1 MTANRQRSGWYREV
15 MPDDVEPKV
24 REASYKMMTFVKQ
37 NLELEDIQLRWFRW
51 KRGTPPEN
59 LGNDPDLL
67 WLNSQPTG
75 TQAIALPGPVPL
87 IWVRANLC
95 PNYAAMQV
103 ANWSR
108 RLWQWREWERPQ
120 RVIDQ
125 KTLRANQRKRTK
137 DAEDYMLRVTR
148 YLSEEIFGSH

>member
-24 REASYKMMTFVKQ
+24 REAAYKMLAFVKK
-37 NLELEDIQLRWFRW
+37 NLELEDIRLRWFRW

-59 LGNDPDLL
+59 LGDDPDLL
-67 WLNSQPTG
+67 WLNRQPTG
-75 TQAIALPGPVPL
+75 TQAIAFPVPVPV

-95 PNYAAMQV
+95 PKSAAMQV

-108 RLWQWREWERPQ
+108 RLWQWGEWERPQ
-120 RVIDQ
+120 RGIDQ

-137 DAEDYMLRVTR
+137 DAEDYMIRVTR
-148 YLSEEIFGSH
+148 YLSEEMFGRH